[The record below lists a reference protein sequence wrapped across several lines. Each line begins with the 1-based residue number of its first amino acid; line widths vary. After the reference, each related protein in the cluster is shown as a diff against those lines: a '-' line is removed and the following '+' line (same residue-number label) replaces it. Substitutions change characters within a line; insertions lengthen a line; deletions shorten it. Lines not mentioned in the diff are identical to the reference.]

1 MQNYAGIPVL
11 MLAVLLNA
19 TLMPVFR
26 LGGGTP
32 DLVFMLVV
40 SWALLA
46 DLRSA
51 MVWAIIGGVLQDTL
65 SIVPLGTSALGLVL
79 VVFGSDLVFGQ
90 IQRRNILIPPLVAAV
105 GTVIYHVTVLLV
117 LRVVNLPVPLS
128 AGLTYV
134 TLPALIYNTILIIPI
149 FRLVGAVQFWLRPRR
164 VRLE

>member
-1 MQNYAGIPVL
+1 MRNYAGIPVL
-11 MLAVLLNA
+11 LIAVLLNA

-26 LGGGTP
+26 LGGGAP

-40 SWALLA
+40 SWAWLA

-51 MVWAIIGGVLQDTL
+51 LIWAMMGGVLQDTL

-79 VVFGSDLVFGQ
+79 VVFGSDLIFGQ
-90 IQRRNILIPPLVAAV
+90 IQRRNILIPPIVAAV
-105 GTVIYHVTVLLV
+105 GTVVYHVLILLV

-128 AGLTYV
+128 TGFTYV
-134 TLPALIYNTILIIPI
+134 TLPTLIYNTILIIPI
-149 FRLVGAVQFWLRPRR
+149 FRMVGAVQFWLRPRR